1 MILRDLELW
10 FKRRVDM
17 EQRFKNDGEGEGAVL
32 LLPALESVCGQSI
45 KLLLNCDTGFS
56 VKQVQPIRDLASP

>member
-1 MILRDLELW
+1 
-10 FKRRVDM
+10 M